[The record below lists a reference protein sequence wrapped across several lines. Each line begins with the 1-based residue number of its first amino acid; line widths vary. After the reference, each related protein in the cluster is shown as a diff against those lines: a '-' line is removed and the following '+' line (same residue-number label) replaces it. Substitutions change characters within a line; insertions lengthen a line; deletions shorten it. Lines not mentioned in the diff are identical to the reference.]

1 MNTWRLLFLVDSC
14 LEFLIGL
21 GASFLLLV
29 TNYHKLTGL
38 KQCTCHLSL
47 WGHAVLGF
55 LWVRIMGSHLE
66 ARLGKELL
74 PSSCSHQNSVLCRW
88 SGWGPLFP
96 GGCNW
101 DCSHFLPQALS
112 MGSSHGTAGSH
123 SQHRT
128 ESPPKTSITVLHN
141 VTTHIPSPI
150 CLKHVTG
157 GRGHKC
163 MIPLFYSKL
172 KIAISTQIIFVSF
185 SFNYWDRC
193 INVPNYDFIIIY
205 IYFSSVN
212 FLFLCFRLCY

>member
-47 WGHAVLGF
+47 WAHAVLGF

-74 PSSCSHQNSVLCRW
+74 PSSRSHQNSVLCRW

-101 DCSHFLPQALS
+101 DCSHFLPQGPVHGQFTWDSWLPQPAQDRV
-112 MGSSHGTAGSH
+112 SSQD
-123 SQHRT
+123 QHYSLT
-128 ESPPKTSITVLHN
+128 QCYHTHPITFMPEACHRSWP
-141 VTTHIPSPI
+141 HF
-150 CLKHVTG
+150 G

-205 IYFSSVN
+205 IYF
-212 FLFLCFRLCY
+212 